1 MDQKPDLLQEFIDNP
16 SFRKWVNAPDA
27 STVAYWESYQQQY
40 PEHEAE
46 IRQAA
51 AVVRRLKKAT
61 TELAQ
66 VEADPQKEEE
76 IWQSVRQQL
85 FSVPVRRSFAWG
97 WAAAAAVVLAVGLG
111 WWMLQPS
118 DAPQLA
124 QVTAPPQADS
134 VTISNTHTKPRLV
147 SLPDGSSVILQKGS
161 NLRYENP
168 FQAQN
173 RMVSLSGE
181 AYFEVVRDTTRPFL
195 VYANGLVARVLGT
208 SFNIKAYNRDNNVTL
223 TVRTGKVSVS
233 SHPVFEAASKE
244 GEDLVLQ
251 PNEQVVFARKESRLF
266 RSPINTL
273 AEAKT
278 LVLRPVNLVYNAVPV
293 SEVVAEI
300 ERTYGIKV
308 IFQNPLLS
316 NCRITTDLKEGTL
329 SQKLDIICKTIEANW
344 AAQDNYVA
352 VSGRGCRP

>member
-1 MDQKPDLLQEFIDNP
+1 MDQKPDLLQDFIGNP
-16 SFRKWVNAPDA
+16 SFRKWVNDPDA
-27 STVAYWESYQQQY
+27 STVAHWESYRRKH
-40 PEHEAE
+40 PEQEAV

-51 AVVRRLKKAT
+51 TVVRRLKKAS

-66 VEADPQKEEE
+66 VQPDPRKEEE

-85 FSVPVRRSFAWG
+85 FPAPVRRSFAWG
-97 WAAAAAVVLAVGLG
+97 WVAAAVVVLGIGLS
-111 WWMLQPS
+111 WTMLQPAE
-118 DAPQLA
+118 APQLA
-124 QVTAPPQADS
+124 QVTPIPQPDS
-134 VTISNTHTKPRLV
+134 VTISNVNTKPRLV

-168 FQAQN
+168 FRTQN

-195 VYANGLVARVLGT
+195 VYANGLVAKVLGT
-208 SFNIKAYNRDNNVTL
+208 SFNIKAYNRDNNVIL

-233 SHPVFEAASKE
+233 SHKVFEDASKE
-244 GEDLVLQ
+244 ADDLVLQ

-266 RSPINTL
+266 RSPVNTL
-273 AEAKT
+273 VEAKT

-293 SEVVAEI
+293 SEVIAEI

-308 IFQNPLLS
+308 IFQNPSLS

-344 AAQDNYVA
+344 AAQENFVA